1 MTTGREQT
9 GETERK
15 AEQTAARLEEKGKG
29 VSYRAGTGV
38 ESVKHSLAL
47 GLHSAAERM
56 REQPAGG
63 AKPSFFSR
71 VAEPLDRSARY
82 LEEHSLPEIRQDATE
97 YAREH
102 PITTAA
108 GVFAAAFL
116 LGRLLRRR

>member
-1 MTTGREQT
+1 MTTSREQMGRE
-9 GETERK
+9 
-15 AEQTAARLEEKGKG
+15 AEQTAAKLEERGRE
-29 VSYRAGTGV
+29 VSYRAGEGF
-38 ESVKHSLAL
+38 ESVKHTLAS

-63 AKPSFFSR
+63 GQPSFFGR

-82 LEEHSLPEIRQDATE
+82 LEEHSLPEISQDATE

-108 GVFAAAFL
+108 GVFTAAFL